1 MGKDVPSDRF
11 AIGDRVA
18 ALGPALG
25 TRWGAYA
32 EFIPLQYTMLAK
44 VPDNVSL
51 HDAAAMPLVALTAI
65 QGLDRV
71 DPALVGEGKKILVH
85 AGSGGVGSFALQ
97 WASAVLGFSEIA
109 TTSSNTKL
117 VRSLGATTVVNYRE
131 NNFEEVLA
139 DYHVVLDPM
148 SYEYENRS
156 LSVVAPGGHYI
167 NILGSDF
174 MLDQEG
180 QERANGLSTF
190 TNWITH
196 SFSRLVG
203 RTEVPAYTI
212 ILVSPNGQTLSRVM
226 EAMAT
231 GKIHAVVDR
240 VFPLADAAAAHEY
253 LETGR
258 AKGKVLLR
266 VVQ

>member
-1 MGKDVPSDRF
+1 MGKDVPSGLF
-11 AIGDRVA
+11 AKGNRVA

-25 TRWGAYA
+25 TRWGGYA
-32 EFIPLQYTMLAK
+32 EFVPLQYTMLAK

-71 DPALVGEGKKILVH
+71 DPSLVGEGKKILVH

-97 WASAVLGFSEIA
+97 WASAVLGFSEVT
-109 TTSSNTKL
+109 TTSSNSKL
-117 VRSLGATTVVNYRE
+117 VQSLGATTVVNYRE
-131 NNFEEVLA
+131 NDFSELLS
-139 DYHVVLDPM
+139 DYHVVLDPI
-148 SYEYENRS
+148 SYDYENRS
-156 LSVVAPGGHYI
+156 ISVLAPGGHYI

-174 MLDQEG
+174 ILDEEG
-180 QERANGLSTF
+180 QERGNGLSTF

-196 SFSRLVG
+196 FFSRLIG
-203 RTEVPAYTI
+203 RNDVPAYTI
-212 ILVSPNGQTLSRVM
+212 ILVSPNGKMLSRVM
-226 EAMAT
+226 EAMAS

-240 VFPLADAAAAHEY
+240 VFPLAEAAAAHEY

-266 VVQ
+266 VV